1 MAHAHSHHH
10 PHPHPGSQRRLLLSV
25 LLNLLISVAEV
36 IGGLLSGSLA
46 LISDAVHNLND
57 TASIAISYVARKLS
71 HRAPSASKTF
81 GYRRAEIIGAFANLI
96 TLVVIA
102 LFLIKEA
109 VDRLLN
115 PQPINAPVLL
125 TVATIGLLAN
135 VFTAILLYRDA
146 RESLNVRSAFLHIV
160 SDAVSSVAVILG
172 GFTILFWDV
181 YWVDPVVTI
190 GIAIYIAFLS
200 LKLLRQ
206 TTHILMEGTP
216 ENLDPRHIAADLR
229 QMAHVRDVHHVH
241 IWQLDEHHLAF
252 EAHVVVDEADLPRME
267 QIKRALKQRL
277 REQYGIGHVTLE
289 FESHPCCEE
298 ASAPPCHD
306 PLPARR

>member
-1 MAHAHSHHH
+1 MAHVHTHAHD
-10 PHPHPGSQRRLLLSV
+10 GSRRRLVLSIG
-25 LLNLLISVAEV
+25 LNLLISVAEIV
-36 IGGLLSGSLA
+36 GGLLAGSLA
-46 LISDAVHNLND
+46 LLSDAVHNLND
-57 TASIAISYVARKLS
+57 TASLVVSYVARRLT
-71 HRAPSASKTF
+71 HRRPSARKTF
-81 GYRRAEIIGAFANLI
+81 GYRRAEIVGAFVNLV

-102 LFLIKEA
+102 LFLVKEA
-109 VDRLLN
+109 IDRLLA
-115 PQPINAPVLL
+115 PQPIDAPVML
-125 TVATIGLLAN
+125 TVATIGLVAN
-135 VFTAILLYRDA
+135 VLTAVLLHRDA
-146 RESLNVRSAFLHIV
+146 HSSLNIRSAFLHIV

-172 GFTILFWDV
+172 GVAILLWGA
-181 YWVDPVVTI
+181 YWVDPVITI
-190 GIAIYIAFLS
+190 GIAVYIALLS

>member
-1 MAHAHSHHH
+1 MAHVHTHAHDGSH
-10 PHPHPGSQRRLLLSV
+10 RRLVLSIG
-25 LLNLLISVAEV
+25 LNLLISVAEIV
-36 IGGLLSGSLA
+36 GGLLAGSLA
-46 LISDAVHNLND
+46 LLSDAVHNLND
-57 TASIAISYVARKLS
+57 TASLGVSYVARRLT
-71 HRAPSASKTF
+71 RRRPNARKTF
-81 GYRRAEIIGAFANLI
+81 GYRRAEIVGAFVNLV

-102 LFLIKEA
+102 LFLVKEA
-109 VDRLLN
+109 IDRLLA
-115 PQPINAPVLL
+115 PQPIDAPVML
-125 TVATIGLLAN
+125 TVATIGLVAN
-135 VFTAILLYRDA
+135 VLTAVLLYRDA
-146 RESLNVRSAFLHIV
+146 HESLNIRSAFLHII

-172 GFTILFWDV
+172 GIAILLWGA
-181 YWVDPVVTI
+181 YWVDPVITI
-190 GIAIYIAFLS
+190 GIAVYIALLS

-306 PLPARR
+306 PLPARQ

>member
-1 MAHAHSHHH
+1 MAHVHTHAHDGSH
-10 PHPHPGSQRRLLLSV
+10 RRLVLSIG
-25 LLNLLISVAEV
+25 LNLLISVAEIV
-36 IGGLLSGSLA
+36 GGLLAGSLA
-46 LISDAVHNLND
+46 LLSDAVHNLND
-57 TASIAISYVARKLS
+57 TASLGVSYVARRLT
-71 HRAPSASKTF
+71 RRRPNARKTF
-81 GYRRAEIIGAFANLI
+81 GYRRAEIVGAFVNLV

-102 LFLIKEA
+102 LFLVKEA
-109 VDRLLN
+109 IDRLLA
-115 PQPINAPVLL
+115 PQPIDAPVML
-125 TVATIGLLAN
+125 TVATIGLVAN
-135 VFTAILLYRDA
+135 VLTAVLLYRDA
-146 RESLNVRSAFLHIV
+146 QESLNIRSAFLHII

-172 GFTILFWDV
+172 GIAILLWGA
-181 YWVDPVVTI
+181 YWVDPVITI
-190 GIAIYIAFLS
+190 GIAVYIALLS

>member
-1 MAHAHSHHH
+1 MAHVHTHAHD
-10 PHPHPGSQRRLLLSV
+10 GSRRRLLLSIG
-25 LLNLLISVAEV
+25 LNLLISVAEIV
-36 IGGLLSGSLA
+36 GGLLSGSLA
-46 LISDAVHNLND
+46 LLSDAVHNLND
-57 TASIAISYVARKLS
+57 TASLGVSYVA
-71 HRAPSASKTF
+71 HRLTRRQPNARKTF
-81 GYRRAEIIGAFANLI
+81 GYRRAEIVGAFVNLV

-102 LFLIKEA
+102 LFLVKEA
-109 VDRLLN
+109 IDRLLA
-115 PQPINAPVLL
+115 PQPIDAPVML

-135 VFTAILLYRDA
+135 VLTAALLHQDA
-146 RESLNVRSAFLHIV
+146 HASLNIRSAFLHIV

-172 GFTILFWDV
+172 GIAILLRGA
-181 YWVDPVVTI
+181 YWVDPVITI
-190 GIAIYIAFLS
+190 GIAVYIAFLS

-298 ASAPPCHD
+298 TSAPPCLD

>member
-1 MAHAHSHHH
+1 MAHVHTHAHD
-10 PHPHPGSQRRLLLSV
+10 GSRRRLLLSIG
-25 LLNLLISVAEV
+25 LNLLISVAEIV
-36 IGGLLSGSLA
+36 GGLLSGSLA
-46 LISDAVHNLND
+46 LLSDAVHNLND
-57 TASIAISYVARKLS
+57 TASLGVSYVARRLT
-71 HRAPSASKTF
+71 RRQPNARKTF
-81 GYRRAEIIGAFANLI
+81 GYRRAEIVGAFVNLV

-102 LFLIKEA
+102 LFLVKEA
-109 VDRLLN
+109 IDRLLA
-115 PQPINAPVLL
+115 PRPIDAPVML
-125 TVATIGLLAN
+125 TVATIGLVAN
-135 VFTAILLYRDA
+135 VLTAALLHRDA
-146 RESLNVRSAFLHIV
+146 HESLNIRSAFLHIV

-172 GFTILFWDV
+172 GIAILLQGA
-181 YWVDPVVTI
+181 YWVDPVITI
-190 GIAIYIAFLS
+190 GIAVYIAFLS

>member
-1 MAHAHSHHH
+1 MAHVHTHAHDGSH
-10 PHPHPGSQRRLLLSV
+10 RRLVLSIG
-25 LLNLLISVAEV
+25 LNLLISVAEIV
-36 IGGLLSGSLA
+36 GGLLAGSLA
-46 LISDAVHNLND
+46 LLSDAVHNLND
-57 TASIAISYVARKLS
+57 TASLGVSYVARRLT
-71 HRAPSASKTF
+71 RRRPNARKTF
-81 GYRRAEIIGAFANLI
+81 GYRRAEIVGAFVNLV

-102 LFLIKEA
+102 LFLVKEA
-109 VDRLLN
+109 IDRLLA
-115 PQPINAPVLL
+115 PQPIDAPVML
-125 TVATIGLLAN
+125 TVATIGLVAN
-135 VFTAILLYRDA
+135 VLTAVLLYRDA
-146 RESLNVRSAFLHIV
+146 HESLNIRSAFLHII

-172 GFTILFWDV
+172 GIAILLWGA
-181 YWVDPVVTI
+181 YWVDPVITI
-190 GIAIYIAFLS
+190 GIAVYIALLS

>member
-1 MAHAHSHHH
+1 M
-10 PHPHPGSQRRLLLSV
+10 LSIG
-25 LLNLLISVAEV
+25 LNLLISVAEIV
-36 IGGLLSGSLA
+36 GGLLAGSLA
-46 LISDAVHNLND
+46 LLSDAVHNLND
-57 TASIAISYVARKLS
+57 TASLGVSYVARRLT
-71 HRAPSASKTF
+71 RRRPNARKTF
-81 GYRRAEIIGAFANLI
+81 GYRRAEIVGAFVNLV

-102 LFLIKEA
+102 LFLVKEA
-109 VDRLLN
+109 IDRLLA
-115 PQPINAPVLL
+115 PQPIDAPVML
-125 TVATIGLLAN
+125 TVATIGLVAN
-135 VFTAILLYRDA
+135 VLTAVLLYRDA
-146 RESLNVRSAFLHIV
+146 HESLNIRSAFLHII

-172 GFTILFWDV
+172 GIAILLWGA
-181 YWVDPVVTI
+181 YWVDPVITI
-190 GIAIYIAFLS
+190 GIAVYIALLS

-306 PLPARR
+306 PLPARQ